1 MPKRTFQPNN
11 RHRAKTHGFANAPLN
26 AIAYHGFAEGAGSG
40 EPDMRSIRLRLAD
53 AERREQGPGEAGSVV
68 IHAPEIFRSK
78 QTYTF
83 GKTGDGIL
91 PLGTDGQLLAA
102 PGPAAREYRAS
113 ILGLHTGEE
122 AMRFG
127 AVAIIRLKST
137 FRHLSSSI

>member
-1 MPKRTFQPNN
+1 MQ
-11 RHRAKTHGFANAPLN
+11 ANDLADAPFDTV
-26 AIAYHGFAEGAGSG
+26 AHHGFAEGARCR
-40 EPDMRSIRLRLAD
+40 EPDMRSVGLRFAD

-68 IHAPEIFRSK
+68 IDAPEVFGTK

-83 GKTGDGIL
+83 RKTGDGIL
-91 PLGTDGQLLAA
+91 PLGTHGQLLTA
-102 PGPAAREYRAS
+102 PGPATSDHRAS

-137 FRHLSSSI
+137 FRHLSSIV